1 MTFEDNFIVIKN
13 AINKSAGRAMFKPQQ
28 AKKQQSILGL
38 IPLFKVIEEQG
49 KDPEELLRRR
59 GLSLAK
65 MSGAAVI
72 DQNLE
77 LEIVSDAIEMLDD
90 PILGIKVGNQVTFT
104 SYGSYAMLLM
114 SAPTFLETLKVG
126 EQFQSLSLLF
136 SHMTVH
142 LEQDFVELRYTLP
155 EGKPTL
161 KHFIAD
167 RDLMGTYIFVREL
180 MEQPKDYF
188 LGAGTARPKPTGRA
202 LKVYQ
207 QYIDFDL
214 QFDQAYNWIRLPRA
228 VLNLPPKYGNH
239 LAHQLYKVQAY
250 ELLRKFYT
258 DSEDV
263 VAQTQQIIE
272 GYDTHYPTVPEVA
285 NMFGVSDRTYRRKL
299 DDAKTSYRALL
310 DAHKRNRCLAMLSQK
325 NIAVSELADVL
336 GYAESA
342 SFLRA
347 FKRWTG
353 TTPKRYK
360 SGTM

>member
-1 MTFEDNFIVIKN
+1 
-13 AINKSAGRAMFKPQQ
+13 MFKSHKT
-28 AKKQQSILGL
+28 KKKQSILGL

-72 DQNLE
+72 DQDLE
-77 LEIVSDAIEMLDD
+77 LDIVSEAIEMLDD
-90 PILGIKVGNQVTFT
+90 PILGIKVGSQVTFT
-104 SYGSYAMLLM
+104 SYGTYAMLLM

-126 EQFQSLSLLF
+126 TEFQSLSLLF
-136 SHMTVH
+136 SHMTLH
-142 LEQDFVELRYTLP
+142 LEQDFIELRYTLP
-155 EGKPTL
+155 EANPKL
-161 KHFIAD
+161 KQFIAD

-188 LGAGTARPKPTGRA
+188 MGAGTARPKPTGRTFNA
-202 LKVYQ
+202 YQ

-214 QFDQAYNWIRLPRA
+214 QFDQAYNWIRLPRTI
-228 VLNLPPKYGNH
+228 LNLKQKYGNH

-250 ELLRKFYT
+250 ELLRKFYP

-263 VAQTQQIIE
+263 VAQTKQIIE
-272 GYDTHYPTVPEVA
+272 GYDAHFPTVPEVA
-285 NMFGVSDRTYRRKL
+285 NMFGVSERTYRRKL
-299 DDAKTSYRALL
+299 EEAKTSYRALL
-310 DAHKRNRCLAMLSQK
+310 DAHKRNRCLDMLSQK
-325 NIAVSELADVL
+325 NISVNELADVL

-360 SGTM
+360 RGNA

>member
-1 MTFEDNFIVIKN
+1 MD
-13 AINKSAGRAMFKPQQ
+13 KSVGKAMFQSQKVQ
-28 AKKQQSILGL
+28 KKQSILGL

-72 DQNLE
+72 DQDLE
-77 LEIVSDAIEMLDD
+77 LDIVSEAIEMLDD
-90 PILGIKVGNQVTFT
+90 PILGIKVGHQVTFT
-104 SYGSYAMLLM
+104 SYGTYAMLLM
-114 SAPTFLETLKVG
+114 SAPTFLETLKIGV
-126 EQFQSLSLLF
+126 QFQSLSLLF
-136 SHMTVH
+136 SHMTLH
-142 LEQDFVELRYTLP
+142 IDQDFIELRYTLP
-155 EGKPTL
+155 EASPKL
-161 KHFIAD
+161 KQFIAD

-180 MEQPKDYF
+180 IEQPKDYF
-188 LGAGTARPKPTGRA
+188 MGAGTVREKPTGRTLNA
-202 LKVYQ
+202 YQ

-228 VLNLPPKYGNH
+228 ILNLKQKYGNH

-250 ELLRKFYT
+250 ELLRKFYP
-258 DSEDV
+258 DAEDI

-272 GYDTHYPTVPEVA
+272 GYGAHYPTVPEVA
-285 NMFGVSDRTYRRKL
+285 NMFGVSERTYRRKL
-299 DDAKTSYRALL
+299 DEAKTSYRTLL
-310 DAHKRNRCLAMLSQK
+310 DEHKRNRCLDMLSQK
-325 NIAVSELADVL
+325 NISVNELADVL

-360 SGTM
+360 RGDV

>member
-1 MTFEDNFIVIKN
+1 M
-13 AINKSAGRAMFKPQQ
+13 MFKSQS
-28 AKKQQSILGL
+28 ATKKQSILGL
-38 IPLFKVIEEQG
+38 IPLFKVIEEHG
-49 KDPEELLRRR
+49 EDPEELLRRR

-72 DQNLE
+72 DQGLE
-77 LEIVSDAIEMLDD
+77 LDIVSEALDMLDD

-104 SYGSYAMLLM
+104 SYGTYAMLLM
-114 SAPTFLETLKVG
+114 SAPTFLDTLKVG
-126 EQFQSLSLLF
+126 AQFQSLSLLF
-136 SHMTVH
+136 SHMTIH
-142 LEQDFVELRYTLP
+142 LEQDFLELRYTLP
-155 EGKPTL
+155 EAKPKL

-188 LGAGTARPKPTGRA
+188 LGAGTARPKPTGSA

-207 QYIDFDL
+207 EYIDFDL

-228 VLNLPPKYGNH
+228 VLNLQQKYGNH

-250 ELLRKFYT
+250 ELLRKFYP
-258 DSEDV
+258 DAEDV

-272 GYDTHYPTVPEVA
+272 GYEVHYPTVPEVA
-285 NMFGVSDRTYRRKL
+285 AMFGVSERTYRRKL
-299 DDAKTSYRALL
+299 DEANTSYRTLL
-310 DAHKRNRCLAMLSQK
+310 DTHKRKRCLAMLAQN
-325 NIAVSELADVL
+325 NIAVSELAEVL

-353 TTPKRYK
+353 TTPKGYK
-360 SGTM
+360 RNGAAIEFE

>member
-1 MTFEDNFIVIKN
+1 MY
-13 AINKSAGRAMFKPQQ
+13 KPPK
-28 AKKQQSILGL
+28 AKKNQSILGL

-72 DQNLE
+72 DQDLE
-77 LEIVSDAIEMLDD
+77 LDIVSEAIEMLDD

-104 SYGSYAMLLM
+104 SYGTYAMLLM
-114 SAPTFLETLKVG
+114 SAPTFLETLKIGV
-126 EQFQSLSLLF
+126 QFQSLSLLF
-136 SHMTVH
+136 SHMTLH
-142 LEQDFVELRYTLP
+142 LEQDFIELRYTLP
-155 EGKPTL
+155 EANITL
-161 KHFIAD
+161 KQFIAD
-167 RDLMGTYIFVREL
+167 RDLMGTYVFVREL
-180 MEQPKDYF
+180 MDNPKEF
-188 LGAGTARPKPTGRA
+188 FMGAGTARPKPTGRV
-202 LKVYQ
+202 LSEYQ

-228 VLNLPPKYGNH
+228 VLNLKQKYGNH

-250 ELLRKFYT
+250 ELLRKFYP
-258 DSEDV
+258 DAEDI
-263 VAQTQQIIE
+263 VAQTKQIIE
-272 GYDTHYPTVPEVA
+272 GYGAHYPNVPEVA
-285 NMFGVSDRTYRRKL
+285 SMFGVSERTYRRKL
-299 DDAKTSYRALL
+299 EEAKTSYRALL
-310 DAHKRNRCLAMLSQK
+310 DEHKRSRCLDMLSQK
-325 NIAVSELADVL
+325 NISVNELADVL

-360 SGTM
+360 RGNF